1 MAAAF
6 DLGMMLNTA
15 PSANMV
21 QQIACDLLTPYH
33 NHMFAL
39 YDGERLEDM
48 VESIRKNGV
57 LTPLIV
63 QPLSGGKY
71 EILIGHNRW
80 NASKAAGLATVP
92 AIVKQGLPAD
102 EAEMYVIESN
112 IMQRGFDNL
121 RISEQAAVVAQR
133 HEAMFSQGKRNDIIR
148 ELKLLE
154 NPNLESELTETPSQT
169 TRDKVGSEYG
179 LSGKTVSRLIRI
191 NRLID
196 ELKEQIDNENIAF
209 LAGVQLSYLSDD
221 TQETVALLAEQYKIS
236 IKKAEEL
243 RKNASDG
250 SLSDKEV
257 EQILSGKTDEPQQPK
272 PKSVKI
278 SQASY
283 SRYFSKKATSEEVSE
298 IIEKA
303 LEMYFMNQDDDTDK
317 SKVIATF
324 PDFDKEQAR

>member
-1 MAAAF
+1 M
-6 DLGMMLNTA
+6 
-15 PSANMV
+15 
-21 QQIACDLLTPYH
+21 IH
-33 NHMFAL
+33 
-39 YDGERLEDM
+39 
-48 VESIRKNGV
+48 
-57 LTPLIV
+57 
-63 QPLSGGKY
+63 
-71 EILIGHNRW
+71 
-80 NASKAAGLATVP
+80 
-92 AIVKQGLPAD
+92 
-102 EAEMYVIESN
+102 
-112 IMQRGFDNL
+112 
-121 RISEQAAVVAQR
+121 
-133 HEAMFSQGKRNDIIR
+133 
-148 ELKLLE
+148 
-154 NPNLESELTETPSQT
+154 
-169 TRDKVGSEYG
+169 
-179 LSGKTVSRLIRI
+179 I
-191 NRLID
+191 NRVID

-324 PDFDKEQAR
+324 PDFDKEQA

>member
-1 MAAAF
+1 
-6 DLGMMLNTA
+6 
-15 PSANMV
+15 
-21 QQIACDLLTPYH
+21 
-33 NHMFAL
+33 
-39 YDGERLEDM
+39 
-48 VESIRKNGV
+48 
-57 LTPLIV
+57 
-63 QPLSGGKY
+63 
-71 EILIGHNRW
+71 
-80 NASKAAGLATVP
+80 
-92 AIVKQGLPAD
+92 
-102 EAEMYVIESN
+102 
-112 IMQRGFDNL
+112 MQRGFDNL

-221 TQETVALLAEQYKIS
+221 TQETVALLAQQYKIS